1 MFYMK
6 KNKIIS
12 LKHVY
17 FMYPITLFANNKS
30 KKFKFVFVFSESVFR
45 ITIIVYRCVRGK
57 IIFTKKIFRTFC
69 LRN

>member
-30 KKFKFVFVFSESVFR
+30 KKFKFVFVFSE
-45 ITIIVYRCVRGK
+45 
-57 IIFTKKIFRTFC
+57 
-69 LRN
+69 